1 MGPIQA
7 STDSHSDGRR
17 RKHSSQRC
25 SSQQSTLCKSRGVLI
40 GCRRLVQLQQMRLN
54 STNSLL
60 CALQTNHL
68 LSNDEAANGLLPA
81 SDEDKELEDDD
92 G

>member
-1 MGPIQA
+1 M
-7 STDSHSDGRR
+7 
-17 RKHSSQRC
+17 
-25 SSQQSTLCKSRGVLI
+25 
-40 GCRRLVQLQQMRLN
+40 QLQQTRLN

-81 SDEDKELEDDD
+81 SDEDKEVEDDD
-92 G
+92 GITLNPC